1 MCYFL
6 MFVGHELEQALRR
19 VGRFDLISKCMYN
32 IEEVT
37 AFAERAAA
45 RVRMDAG
52 FHELRD
58 ELGSSRSS
66 TIPRDTSLDVS
77 FEEQD
82 FVKAGKHELIN

>member
-1 MCYFL
+1 
-6 MFVGHELEQALRR
+6 
-19 VGRFDLISKCMYN
+19 MYN

-37 AFAERAAA
+37 AFTERAAA
-45 RVRMDAG
+45 RVREDKG

-77 FEEQD
+77 FEEEPD
-82 FVKAGKHELIN
+82 FVKVRLLDETFSVILLSSC